1 REIREGAAREGGPPS
16 SDAERLGAWMAS
28 GMDEDA
34 IEARGITPIAGELS
48 RIDALTDA
56 EAVADHL
63 PRLHRIGIDVA
74 FSFGSVPDF
83 DDSAW
88 TIFSVAQGGLGLPE
102 RDYYLRD
109 DAESVALQQD
119 YVEHVGRMLALGG
132 AGAAEAADEIG

>member
-1 REIREGAAREGGPPS
+1 
-16 SDAERLGAWMAS
+16 
-28 GMDEDA
+28 
-34 IEARGITPIAGELS
+34 
-48 RIDALTDA
+48 ALTDA

-132 AGAAEAADEIG
+132 AGAAEAADGAAAVFALERRLAEESFTAVEMRDPRN